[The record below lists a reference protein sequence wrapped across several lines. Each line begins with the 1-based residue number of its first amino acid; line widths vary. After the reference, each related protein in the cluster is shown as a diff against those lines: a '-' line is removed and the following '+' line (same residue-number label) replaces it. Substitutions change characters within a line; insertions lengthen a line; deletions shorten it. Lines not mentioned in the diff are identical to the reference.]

1 MANEEEEEKLD
12 LTSRLVDTY
21 QKANAALLE
30 RVSIMKE
37 SYKQAAR
44 EDELVKQVLANAKA
58 ASKNKK
64 LSRDLQRE
72 ATEGDVLSTE
82 IEKERLKLEE
92 KINQLSA
99 DKKLV
104 EAAARKAKRDG
115 LKEETE
121 LYNDIAK
128 ELEEATAQLEKMDD
142 AAAGVRD
149 KAAEIEDKSG
159 SSFFQGLKDALPSGF
174 TKTLDGIG
182 DAFGE
187 GAKEAKKV
195 RMETDKANE
204 AASELDKIE
213 EVKFKK
219 KGSDVEQTRFRFKK
233 GMDPKGP
240 GQRFVSGDKVK
251 GLQSAAKGAKGAAGG
266 LMKSLGA
273 GIKKFAKQIFKVLK
287 KALGPIGLIMEVVQ
301 ALGQVDQEVTELGKG
316 LTLSRKE
323 AVAQRDAFANTAAAS
338 GDIFVTTEKII
349 KANNTLNKALGTA
362 VAFNGEILT
371 TATQILEKVKLTGE
385 ATAGLA
391 GQSVVTGGSFRE
403 NYENALETSYAI
415 QRQSG
420 VAVDLREVLEA
431 VGKTTGQIRAQLGG
445 STEAIAEAV
454 TQAKTLGMELSDV
467 AAAGKQLLD
476 FESSIANELE
486 AELLTGKQLNLEKAR
501 LAALTGDFA
510 TLSKEIAEQAGD
522 FTEFSKMNVLQQD
535 ALAKSL
541 GMQSDQLA
549 DILFKQEVQG
559 KTARELRAMG
569 KDELAAQLERTT
581 AQDKFNAA
589 MDKLKS
595 LLADLVSPLIPF
607 FDILGPI
614 LGLVGKVVTVLMPA
628 LNAIKFLVTGIVD
641 LVMNVLG
648 VFMEMATFGLA
659 DTSGMFG
666 FEATGASFDSMVD
679 YGLGGNPQSA
689 GPAGAAGGQG
699 MAEGGMVK
707 ATPGGVQVTVA
718 EGGQDEIISPIDK
731 VPGFGNNNVEIDY
744 DKMARANAAA
754 MSNVTVSSA
763 PFNSWGSRSQM
774 ATDGVNVNQL
784 KNRRAV

>member
-72 ATEGDVLSTE
+72 ATEGDVLSSE

-104 EAAARKAKRDG
+104 EAAASKAKRDG

-204 AASELDKIE
+204 AAAELDKIE

-233 GMDPKGP
+233 GMDPKGK
-240 GQRFVSGDKVK
+240 GQRFVSKDKVE
-251 GLQSAAKGAKGAAGG
+251 GLQKAAKGAKGAGG
-266 LMKSLGA
+266 SLMKSLGA

-287 KALGPIGLIMEVVQ
+287 KA
-301 ALGQVDQEVTELGKG
+301 
-316 LTLSRKE
+316 
-323 AVAQRDAFANTAAAS
+323 
-338 GDIFVTTEKII
+338 
-349 KANNTLNKALGTA
+349 
-362 VAFNGEILT
+362 
-371 TATQILEKVKLTGE
+371 
-385 ATAGLA
+385 
-391 GQSVVTGGSFRE
+391 
-403 NYENALETSYAI
+403 
-415 QRQSG
+415 
-420 VAVDLREVLEA
+420 
-431 VGKTTGQIRAQLGG
+431 
-445 STEAIAEAV
+445 
-454 TQAKTLGMELSDV
+454 
-467 AAAGKQLLD
+467 
-476 FESSIANELE
+476 
-486 AELLTGKQLNLEKAR
+486 
-501 LAALTGDFA
+501 
-510 TLSKEIAEQAGD
+510 
-522 FTEFSKMNVLQQD
+522 
-535 ALAKSL
+535 
-541 GMQSDQLA
+541 
-549 DILFKQEVQG
+549 
-559 KTARELRAMG
+559 
-569 KDELAAQLERTT
+569 
-581 AQDKFNAA
+581 
-589 MDKLKS
+589 
-595 LLADLVSPLIPF
+595 
-607 FDILGPI
+607 
-614 LGLVGKVVTVLMPA
+614 
-628 LNAIKFLVTGIVD
+628 
-641 LVMNVLG
+641 
-648 VFMEMATFGLA
+648 
-659 DTSGMFG
+659 
-666 FEATGASFDSMVD
+666 
-679 YGLGGNPQSA
+679 
-689 GPAGAAGGQG
+689 
-699 MAEGGMVK
+699 
-707 ATPGGVQVTVA
+707 
-718 EGGQDEIISPIDK
+718 
-731 VPGFGNNNVEIDY
+731 
-744 DKMARANAAA
+744 
-754 MSNVTVSSA
+754 
-763 PFNSWGSRSQM
+763 
-774 ATDGVNVNQL
+774 
-784 KNRRAV
+784 

>member
-72 ATEGDVLSTE
+72 ATEGDVLSSE

-104 EAAARKAKRDG
+104 EAAASKAKRDG

-266 LMKSLGA
+266 FMKALTK
-273 GIKKFAKQIFKVLK
+273 GIAKFAKVAVRALS
-287 KALGPIGLIMEVVQ
+287 KALGPLGLILEVIM
-301 ALGQVDQEVTELGKG
+301 ALGDVDKQVTELGKS
-316 LTLSRKE
+316 LTLSR
-323 AVAQRDAFANTAAAS
+323 
-338 GDIFVTTEKII
+338 G
-349 KANNTLNKALGTA
+349 
-362 VAFNGEILT
+362 
-371 TATQILEKVKLTGE
+371 
-385 ATAGLA
+385 
-391 GQSVVTGGSFRE
+391 
-403 NYENALETSYAI
+403 
-415 QRQSG
+415 
-420 VAVDLREVLEA
+420 
-431 VGKTTGQIRAQLGG
+431 
-445 STEAIAEAV
+445 
-454 TQAKTLGMELSDV
+454 
-467 AAAGKQLLD
+467 
-476 FESSIANELE
+476 
-486 AELLTGKQLNLEKAR
+486 
-501 LAALTGDFA
+501 
-510 TLSKEIAEQAGD
+510 
-522 FTEFSKMNVLQQD
+522 
-535 ALAKSL
+535 
-541 GMQSDQLA
+541 
-549 DILFKQEVQG
+549 
-559 KTARELRAMG
+559 
-569 KDELAAQLERTT
+569 
-581 AQDKFNAA
+581 
-589 MDKLKS
+589 
-595 LLADLVSPLIPF
+595 
-607 FDILGPI
+607 
-614 LGLVGKVVTVLMPA
+614 
-628 LNAIKFLVTGIVD
+628 
-641 LVMNVLG
+641 
-648 VFMEMATFGLA
+648 
-659 DTSGMFG
+659 
-666 FEATGASFDSMVD
+666 
-679 YGLGGNPQSA
+679 
-689 GPAGAAGGQG
+689 
-699 MAEGGMVK
+699 
-707 ATPGGVQVTVA
+707 
-718 EGGQDEIISPIDK
+718 
-731 VPGFGNNNVEIDY
+731 
-744 DKMARANAAA
+744 
-754 MSNVTVSSA
+754 
-763 PFNSWGSRSQM
+763 
-774 ATDGVNVNQL
+774 
-784 KNRRAV
+784 